1 MKDNSKSYQSDGKDP
16 ANAMTPEVYLF
27 GPYRLDISE
36 RILLSGEQTVP
47 LSPKA
52 IETLI
57 ALVRRHGRVVTKEE
71 LLQTVWPDTFIEEGV
86 LAQNVLTL
94 RKALQNPDW
103 IETVPRRGYR
113 FAAPVTQLDTGR
125 YETTLPERSA
135 EAAPEPGL
143 EVIATGNGGRKWLGT
158 GALIVVLIVAG
169 FFAFRAARNRGVP
182 LDVPIRSLA
191 VLPFHSISKEPS
203 YLG

>member
-1 MKDNSKSYQSDGKDP
+1 MKDNSKSYQGEGEKPTNS
-16 ANAMTPEVYLF
+16 MTPEVYLF

-57 ALVRRHGRVVTKEE
+57 ALVRGLGRVVTKEE
-71 LLQTVWPDTFIEEGV
+71 LLQAVWPDTFIEEGV

-113 FAAPVTQLDTGR
+113 FAAPVTRSDTTRLDTTR
-125 YETTLPERSA
+125 PETSQPSAQPETILPETRLRGRT
-135 EAAPEPGL
+135 ETQPEISQPG
-143 EVIATGNGGRKWLGT
+143 ARGT
-158 GALIVVLIVAG
+158 GFETG
-169 FFAFRAARNRGVP
+169 W
-182 LDVPIRSLA
+182 
-191 VLPFHSISKEPS
+191 
-203 YLG
+203 